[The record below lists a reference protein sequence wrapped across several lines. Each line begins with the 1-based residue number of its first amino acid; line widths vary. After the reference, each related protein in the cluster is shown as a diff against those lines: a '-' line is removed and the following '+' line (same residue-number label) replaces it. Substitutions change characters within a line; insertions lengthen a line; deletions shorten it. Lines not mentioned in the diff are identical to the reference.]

1 MTPRTFAVTWDYRC
15 PFARNAHEHVIE
27 GLRAGAP
34 WEVRFVPFSLGQVHV
49 AEGEADVWDEPA
61 KDSGLHALQVGVAVR
76 DQYPDQFLAVHRA
89 LFAARH
95 DEARDLRDPSIV
107 AEVLRANGVDA
118 DAVLAE
124 VETGSVLETV
134 RKEHEAAAS
143 GHDVWGVPT
152 FISGERAVFVRFMD
166 RPAGD
171 AALAT
176 RTIERTLDL
185 LDGWPELN
193 EFKHTSIPR

>member
-95 DEARDLRDPSIV
+95 DEARDLRDPSII
-107 AEVLRANGVDA
+107 AEVLRAAGFDPAAMLAAIGRPEVKDRLKAVTEEAVARGVFGA
-118 DAVLAE
+118 
-124 VETGSVLETV
+124 
-134 RKEHEAAAS
+134 
-143 GHDVWGVPT
+143 PT
-152 FISGERAVFVRFMD
+152 FFVGKELFFGQD
-166 RPAGD
+166 RLDFVEEEAKK
-171 AALAT
+171 AA
-176 RTIERTLDL
+176 
-185 LDGWPELN
+185 
-193 EFKHTSIPR
+193 